1 MSFFKVNTSADAVK
15 DSGSGSNSFI
25 AKSGIYDVTIKTVS
39 VITNAH
45 NARSLNFNVE
55 YNGNEQVFYG
65 LTLDNNDGTQN
76 YKAAL
81 FNKLCIIAGVE
92 AVNEPETETHLL
104 GKDKTPTDLAVLTE
118 FSDLPIKIKV
128 QNFYKLYQGQVQE
141 RREITGFYRA
151 EDGASAA
158 EIINGAEPKQCAKD
172 AETVKDVLST
182 KAGESVTEEQVAEFI
197 ASKSSGKSGAPV
209 TKPAAKAPTA
219 NPFARK

>member
-1 MSFFKVNTSADAVK
+1 MAFFKTNTEASAIK
-15 DSGSGSNSFI
+15 DSGNGSSFI
-25 AKSGIYDVTIKTVS
+25 SKSGIYDVIIKTVS
-39 VITNAH
+39 VVSNAH
-45 NARSLNFNVE
+45 NARSLNFNIE

-65 LTLDNNDGTQN
+65 LTLDNNDGTPN

-92 AVNEPETETHLL
+92 VVNEPETETHVL

-118 FSDLPIKIKV
+118 FSDLPVKIKV
-128 QNFYKLYQGQVQE
+128 QNFYSEYQGAIRE
-141 RREITGFYRA
+141 KREITGFYRA

-172 AETVKDVLST
+172 AETVKDVL
-182 KAGESVTEEQVAEFI
+182 KDVTEEQVAAFLAEK
-197 ASKSSGKSGAPV
+197 SNGKSSAPV
-209 TKPAAKAPTA
+209 SKPTSKAPAA